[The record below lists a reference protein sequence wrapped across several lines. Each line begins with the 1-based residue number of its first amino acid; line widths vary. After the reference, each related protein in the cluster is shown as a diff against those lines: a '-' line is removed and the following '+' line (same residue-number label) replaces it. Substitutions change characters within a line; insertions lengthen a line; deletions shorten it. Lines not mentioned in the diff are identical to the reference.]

1 MAFGFNRVLTA
12 AMVGAMLAT
21 AAAPATAQPAPSPAP
36 AQAPATPAPA
46 PAPAAAPP
54 GAAGTSGTVKSQH
67 GAWNLVCDRPAGAAS
82 DQCALL
88 QNVVAEDRP
97 EIGLSVVALKTADQK
112 ARILRILAP
121 LGILLPNGLGLYVD
135 GKDIGRAQFVRCFS
149 DGCYAEVILADE
161 LLKTLSE
168 GKSATFIVFQT
179 PEQGIGIPVDLNG
192 FGDGFKALP

>member
-1 MAFGFNRVLTA
+1 
-12 AMVGAMLAT
+12 MVVRLGRLMT
-21 AAAPATAQPAPSPAP
+21 AAALAGMIGAVTAPSALAQPAPAP
-36 AQAPATPAPA
+36 SPATPAPA
-46 PAPAAAPP
+46 QPQAPATATP
-54 GAAGTSGTVKSQH
+54 GTVKSQH

-97 EIGLSVVALKTADQK
+97 EIGLSVVALKTADGK

-161 LLKTLSE
+161 LLSTLSS